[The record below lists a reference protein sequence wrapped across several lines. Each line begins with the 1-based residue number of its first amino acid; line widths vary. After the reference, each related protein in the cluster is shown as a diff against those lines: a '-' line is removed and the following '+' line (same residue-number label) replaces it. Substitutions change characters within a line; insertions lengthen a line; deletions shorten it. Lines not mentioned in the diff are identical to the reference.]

1 MKVIARINYPGVFE
15 ENQEYEVD
23 ALVFEGIQGE
33 YSPENFE
40 VIQTSY
46 EACGNYLPIIGEK
59 YDCRRRKCGSDKF
72 EQHTTSE
79 IKTIQMLGPGYYFLE
94 SQNNRYWLRVN

>member
-15 ENQEYEVD
+15 ENQEYEVA

-40 VIQTSY
+40 V
-46 EACGNYLPIIGEK
+46 
-59 YDCRRRKCGSDKF
+59 
-72 EQHTTSE
+72 
-79 IKTIQMLGPGYYFLE
+79 
-94 SQNNRYWLRVN
+94 V

>member
-1 MKVIARINYPGVFE
+1 MKVIAKINYPGVFE
-15 ENQEYEVD
+15 ENKEYEVA

-40 VIQTSY
+40 VIQNAY
-46 EACGNYLPIIGEK
+46 EACGNYLPVIGANYE
-59 YDCRRRKCGSDKF
+59 CRRRKCGSDKF

-79 IKTIQMLGPGYYFLE
+79 IKTIQMIGPGYYFIE
-94 SQNNRYWLRVN
+94 SQNNRYWLKVN